1 MTQAAVPS
9 EPLPRLPRHLVV
21 FTLLVSVGLQSPF
34 LYSQGTS
41 VAQPANLSPAIS
53 TPAVSTPAILSPTV
67 PIPEQAVSP
76 KTAVPPPVLTP
87 EESGDLLMAHKRY
100 QAAIEIYMQAPVK
113 TVSIWNKIGMA
124 QQQMFSLADAKK
136 SYETAFRMNNKS
148 SDVLN
153 NLGTVY
159 FALKDYANA
168 ERFYR
173 KAIKYNP
180 KSALIYKN
188 LGTDLLAE
196 NKFKKGWDSYQAAL
210 AIDPDVFERVN
221 QYRIEEPTATGK
233 RGAMNY
239 YLAKTY
245 AKAGNTDRAIDC
257 LRRAINEGFTD
268 RKRIMADTEFASLHG
283 LYAFEELFVAQ
294 RGQ

>member
-1 MTQAAVPS
+1 MKQTAAA
-9 EPLPRLPRHLVV
+9 RKALPRHLVV
-21 FTLLVSVGLQSPF
+21 FALLVSVGLESPF
-34 LYSQGTS
+34 LYGQGSS
-41 VAQPANLSPAIS
+41 VAQAAVLNSGQTPTSKAAAPSYPA
-53 TPAVSTPAILSPTV
+53 
-67 PIPEQAVSP
+67 
-76 KTAVPPPVLTP
+76 PPLPVLTP
-87 EESGDLLMAHKRY
+87 EETGDLLMARKRY
-100 QAAIEIYMQAPVK
+100 QAAIETYAQIPQK
-113 TVSIWNKIGMA
+113 TVGVWNKMGMA
-124 QQQMFSLADAKK
+124 QQQMFNLVDAKK
-136 SYETAFRMNNKS
+136 CYESAYRLNSKNP
-148 SDVLN
+148 DVLN

-159 FALKDYANA
+159 FALKDFANA

-210 AIDPDVFERVN
+210 AIDPEVFERVN
-221 QYRIEEPTATGK
+221 QYRIEEPTATEK

-245 AKAGNTDRAIDC
+245 ARAGNADRAIDC

-283 LYAFEELFVAQ
+283 LYAFQELFVSQ